1 MKRTMR
7 MPATVI
13 LGSLFVTMMGWA
25 IDNPLKDAKVGE
37 WLQFASHAEVMG
49 QKRDTKM
56 KLTVVAKDAV
66 SVTLRT
72 VIDMGLVGGEMPP
85 QDVKYMLDKPYEP
98 IKTRSS
104 DAVVTQLGEGYE
116 TLIVG
121 GKSYECHWIK
131 VKTVETKP
139 LALESISTVWG
150 CKDVPVNHMVKME
163 SEATTTR
170 GGKVLTTKTT
180 MELIDASR

>member
-7 MPATVI
+7 TYAAMI
-13 LGSLFVTMMGWA
+13 LGFLFIIMMGWA
-25 IDNPLKDAKVGE
+25 MDNPLKDAKVGE
-37 WLQFASHAEVMG
+37 WLQFATHAEVMG
-49 QKRDTKM
+49 QTRETKM

-66 SVTLRT
+66 SVTLRM
-72 VIDMGLVGGEMPP
+72 VMAIMGKEMPP
-85 QDVKYMLDKPYEP
+85 QDMKYMLDKPYEP
-98 IKTRSS
+98 FKTGSS

-116 TLIVG
+116 TIIVG

-131 VKTVETKP
+131 VKTAETKP
-139 LALESISTVWG
+139 QARETTSTVWG

-170 GGKVLTTKTT
+170 GGKIMTAKTT
-180 MELIDASR
+180 MELMDAGR